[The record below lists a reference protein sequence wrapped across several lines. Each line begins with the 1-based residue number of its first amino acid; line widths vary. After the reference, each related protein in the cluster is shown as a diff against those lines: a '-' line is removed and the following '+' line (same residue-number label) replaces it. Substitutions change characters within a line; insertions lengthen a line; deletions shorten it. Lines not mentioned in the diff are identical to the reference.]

1 MPGVSGVTVVTTTG
15 AAAYPFLPARLRVHW
30 APGVPTP
37 CLGEN
42 KFKARANRAAGSR
55 SRASHCEER
64 LVRRSSTS
72 EGGSDEAI
80 HIGRVALWI
89 ASLRAQ

>member
-1 MPGVSGVTVVTTTG
+1 MFLIVSL
-15 AAAYPFLPARLRVHW
+15 YCR
-30 APGVPTP
+30 
-37 CLGEN
+37 
-42 KFKARANRAAGSR
+42 
-55 SRASHCEER
+55 HCKEQ